1 MISKNIFKNEYI
13 NLFCPNSNE
22 YLFDYIY
29 ILGFKDID
37 SKNWKSRLVVLSV
50 IEYLFKLK
58 IINIY
63 NWPNNPELDKKKMT
77 IKEIIVTIDN
87 LWDYNATFPDFYG
100 IVIFG
105 SQNWYV
111 EALKK
116 NGLSQTINWENFVKN
131 KIENLENWI
140 EENKPK

>member
-29 ILGFKDID
+29 ILGYKDID

-50 IEYLFKLK
+50 IEYLLREK
-58 IINIY
+58 IIFVH
-63 NWPNNPELDKKKMT
+63 NWPNHDELDKKMSVKNI
-77 IKEIIVTIDN
+77 IKTIDK
-87 LWDYNATFPDFYG
+87 LWFENAIFPDFYG
-100 IVIFG
+100 IVMFD
-105 SQNWYV
+105 NEKWYTDKL
-111 EALKK
+111 EDL
-116 NGLSQTINWENFVKN
+116 GLTQTTNWENFVKT
-131 KIENLENWI
+131 KIGDLEKWI